1 MLQTLKRFARFLSR
15 DDNQLTLDLLAPA
28 RPATSEE
35 LGAELKRLGLGSEYR
50 VRLTRNRTVV
60 VSYGKGELRIHESF
74 LEAPEEVWRAIVVF
88 VKGRTR
94 SARRDAR
101 KIILDFPIQRT
112 EQPVRSPKQHRMHPE
127 DIVLAE
133 RLMEF
138 HARYNTD
145 HFEGKLSSIPI
156 RISRRMR
163 SRLGHYSTASRDG
176 LPAEI
181 VISRRHYRR
190 HGWDE
195 TLHTL
200 LHEMVHQW
208 QDESGQVI
216 DHGREFRRKAR
227 AVGVA
232 PHATRRVA

>member
-1 MLQTLKRFARFLSR
+1 MLQALKRFTRLFAR
-15 DDNQLTLDLLAPA
+15 DENQLSLDLAP
-28 RPATSEE
+28 P
-35 LGAELKRLGLGSEYR
+35 
-50 VRLTRNRTVV
+50 
-60 VSYGKGELRIHESF
+60 
-74 LEAPEEVWRAIVVF
+74 
-88 VKGRTR
+88 
-94 SARRDAR
+94 RR
-101 KIILDFPIQRT
+101 
-112 EQPVRSPKQHRMHPE
+112 VRSPHRTHSE
-127 DIVLAE
+127 DIALAE
-133 RLMEF
+133 RLSEM
-138 HARYNTD
+138 HRLYNAE
-145 HFEGKLSSIPI
+145 HFEGGLRPIPI

-163 SRLGHYSTASRDG
+163 SRLGHYSPATRSG

-181 VISRRHYRR
+181 AISRRHYRR

-208 QDESGQVI
+208 QDESGQEI